1 MQICFRICLKCELLE
16 RVFLVFHGFQIGKA
30 PSTYKTIMICTCLNL
45 KKFTLVLGNPVNY
58 NKPQTNMK

>member
-1 MQICFRICLKCELLE
+1 MIGTCF
-16 RVFLVFHGFQIGKA
+16 
-30 PSTYKTIMICTCLNL
+30 NL